1 LQGSLI
7 GEPVRVEFNSEIYEP
22 YITYKGHGSYGTGAI
37 VDLSGKVSK
46 TIQRHESFYKGPFS
60 VDSEIEL
67 KLPIE
72 KVKHIKFV
80 SALTGEI
87 DEKKLQ
93 VSVYLPASSVWGCSD
108 VLYKK
113 I

>member
-1 LQGSLI
+1 MQGSLI

-46 TIQRHESFYKGPFS
+46 TLQRHDTFYKGPFS
-60 VDSEIEL
+60 VDTVIEL

-72 KVKHIKFV
+72 KVKHIKYV
-80 SALTGEI
+80 SALNGEI
-87 DEKKLQ
+87 EENKLQ
-93 VSVYLPASSVWGCSD
+93 VSVLLISVRH
-108 VLYKK
+108 VRR
-113 I
+113 